1 MPFPGKW
8 DKRVMKILHVFRQPP
23 DEETKELVAITSRE
37 RAATEFSLHREP
49 VDYER
54 LLELVLTHDQVIS
67 WW

>member
-1 MPFPGKW
+1 
-8 DKRVMKILHVFRQPP
+8 MKILHVFRQPP

-49 VDYER
+49 VDYDR